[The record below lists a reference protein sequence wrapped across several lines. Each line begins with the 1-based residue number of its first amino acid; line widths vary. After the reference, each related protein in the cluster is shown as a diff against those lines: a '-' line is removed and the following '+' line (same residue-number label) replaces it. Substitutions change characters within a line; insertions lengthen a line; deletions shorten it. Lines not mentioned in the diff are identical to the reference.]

1 MYGKIWD
8 NEDVHDLGS
17 VETEFQAIVF
27 NDTLTSEATLS
38 CEPTV
43 SSLNDNEIDFRI
55 SFDESDDEDYTDLA
69 ETMIWYILKRTCVN
83 LSGHAEALVNTL
95 FAQEPILENH
105 HEQNIGDMMSY
116 VNGITSYFETLFA
129 TSNPPE
135 CEEEIACLEKSLC
148 DDDIVNIGKAF
159 SDDEVYD
166 AVMQMHPSKAP
177 GPDVLVNRIKQVLP
191 RLIDETQSA
200 FVTGRMITDNAIVA
214 FEVFHWL
221 KNKRSGRKGAMALK
235 VDMSKAYDRVE
246 WSIIRS
252 VLQRFRFRQNFID
265 LIMACVT
272 SVSFSFN
279 INGHISGYV
288 VPTRGLRQGDPISPT
303 CLSCAR
309 KATMDECT
317 RLKNILGKY
326 CCYSGQSINFQ
337 KSEIFFSPS
346 VEAAL
351 RNDITTRLEVR
362 ETSNQTK
369 YLGLPSI
376 IGRKKKD
383 AFYSILDNGYK
394 TLHHHLPN
402 SEYNVV
408 NDLLDSTTQGWNHAL
423 LLQLFSRQI
432 ATRISCVHTNPVECD
447 FLYWDASPNG
457 AFTCKSAYWIATQSI
472 DCLQEPQH
480 ERKYLKAVWL
490 ANVPSQVKI
499 FVWRACMNLVPTI
512 SNLVTRR
519 LVPNYLNCV
528 HCSTRMEDIR
538 HALFLCDWV
547 RDIWAAMKLSD
558 LTNKVVDISIEEM
571 LGATKET
578 PRHAL
583 VRAWSGP
590 TDGVI
595 KINCDAGVLG
605 NDGVS
610 GLGFVMRCH
619 NGLVLVAGSRWVAF
633 ATSVF
638 EAEAKAI
645 LWAIQVAQ
653 AKGYAKVVLET
664 DSSIPVDAF
673 KHNKVLYHIRA

>member
-1 MYGKIWD
+1 MY
-8 NEDVHDLGS
+8 V
-17 VETEFQAIVF
+17 
-27 NDTLTSEATLS
+27 
-38 CEPTV
+38 
-43 SSLNDNEIDFRI
+43 
-55 SFDESDDEDYTDLA
+55 
-69 ETMIWYILKRTCVN
+69 MN
-83 LSGHAEALVNTL
+83 LFLL
-95 FAQEPILENH
+95 
-105 HEQNIGDMMSY
+105 
-116 VNGITSYFETLFA
+116 
-129 TSNPPE
+129 
-135 CEEEIACLEKSLC
+135 
-148 DDDIVNIGKAF
+148 
-159 SDDEVYD
+159 
-166 AVMQMHPSKAP
+166 
-177 GPDVLVNRIKQVLP
+177 PDVLIDEIHRAFNRFWWGHGNKENPIRWASWESMCISKYRGGLGFRHMKGFNKALLAKKGW
-191 RLIDETQSA
+191 RLITMEGPLPVRILKARICED
-200 FVTGRMITDNAIVA
+200 D
-214 FEVFHWL
+214 WL
-221 KNKRSGRKGAMALK
+221 
-235 VDMSKAYDRVE
+235 
-246 WSIIRS
+246 
-252 VLQRFRFRQNFID
+252 Q
-265 LIMACVT
+265 
-272 SVSFSFN
+272 
-279 INGHISGYV
+279 
-288 VPTRGLRQGDPISPT
+288 
-303 CLSCAR
+303 
-309 KATMDECT
+309 
-317 RLKNILGKY
+317 
-326 CCYSGQSINFQ
+326 
-337 KSEIFFSPS
+337 
-346 VEAAL
+346 
-351 RNDITTRLEVR
+351 
-362 ETSNQTK
+362 
-369 YLGLPSI
+369 
-376 IGRKKKD
+376 
-383 AFYSILDNGYK
+383 GYK